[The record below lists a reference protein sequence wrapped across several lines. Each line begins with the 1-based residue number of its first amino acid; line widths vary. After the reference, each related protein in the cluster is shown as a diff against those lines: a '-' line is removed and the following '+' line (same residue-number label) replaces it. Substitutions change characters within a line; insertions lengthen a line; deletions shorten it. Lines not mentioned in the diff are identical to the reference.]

1 MENHP
6 EFARTATPQTL
17 DDIRLSAIRRHCII
31 NAQQFW
37 TTTDV
42 LL

>member
-6 EFARTATPQTL
+6 EFARTTSAQTL
-17 DDIRLSAIRRHCII
+17 DEIRQSAIRRHCII
-31 NAQQFW
+31 NAQQYW